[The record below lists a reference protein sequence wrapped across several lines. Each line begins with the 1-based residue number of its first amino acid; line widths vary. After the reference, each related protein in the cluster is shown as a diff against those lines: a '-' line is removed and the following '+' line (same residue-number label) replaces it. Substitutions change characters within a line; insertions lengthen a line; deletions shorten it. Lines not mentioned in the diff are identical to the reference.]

1 MFQILIILFVLGILY
16 WLFTVIVEKLTEAS
30 GFVVKN
36 LGGGWRTLILVVAS
50 VIGFLAM
57 SWRGILIVFVVYAA
71 FIWLLKAGVFIGKSV
86 NTKLDQDKKNY
97 LQNNEDELRKELEVN
112 CKRLGYMNREMWA
125 QKLPNFAKKE
135 YISSFD
141 SIVSGFAVQ
150 VEESLITQND
160 EWFIPFR
167 QYLIAHPQGATAV
180 KMLEEVS
187 CPQLNATHHTA
198 NIDLLTKRLE
208 KGTKRVS
215 KDVPPLFDKV
225 DTHVGCLYTPTKYAL
240 KLYAEDAGKT
250 NSSTANTEEIN
261 FDDL

>member
-1 MFQILIILFVLGILY
+1 MFQILIILFVLGILS
-16 WLFTVIVEKLTEAS
+16 VIVEKLIEAS
-30 GFVVKN
+30 GFVVEN
-36 LGGGWRTLILVVAS
+36 LGGGWRTFILVVAS

-71 FIWLLKAGVFIGKSV
+71 FIWILKAGGFIGKSV
-86 NTKLDQDKKNY
+86 NTKLEQDKKNY
-97 LQNNEDELRKELEVN
+97 LQNNEDKLRKELEVN
-112 CKRLGYMNREMWA
+112 CKWLGYMNSEMWA
-125 QKLPNFAKKE
+125 QKLPNYREQE

-167 QYLIAHPQGATAV
+167 QYLISHPQGATAV